1 MTAVQVT
8 WAEPRARSILV
19 NSCCSEKML
28 LERGAGEI
36 IFSRCRSLQ
45 NGFLQ
50 KTFPVHR
57 VDARGCG
64 TCVAVFRRGFAI
76 PFAAITATGWGASG
90 VSTSVGL
97 PGWSL
102 KTSLITC
109 IMLLRPSLSKLI
121 SSFASSNNPVNKR
134 LFEPKSFPNAFLDAV
149 LGQQTDHL
157 YGLVWPKR

>member
-8 WAEPRARSILV
+8 WAEPKEVQAKS
-19 NSCCSEKML
+19 
-28 LERGAGEI
+28 
-36 IFSRCRSLQ
+36 FSRVVDHYRMDSYKRLSQ
-45 NGFLQ
+45 S
-50 KTFPVHR
+50 TESMPEVVEPVWPFF
-57 VDARGCG
+57 A
-64 TCVAVFRRGFAI
+64 AALPFR
-76 PFAAITATGWGASG
+76 FAAITATGWGASG

-109 IMLLRPSLSKLI
+109 IMLLRPSFSKLI

-149 LGQQTDHL
+149 LGQQMDHL
-157 YGLVWPKR
+157 YRLRLAEAMNTADTLL